1 LSNVPANM
9 LQENLVPV

>member
-9 LQENLVPV
+9 LQENLAPV